1 MEPVTTDAFRRSVGR
16 YATGI
21 AVVSAVVDGH
31 QHAMTVNSFTSVSL
45 DPLLVLFCAEK
56 VARFHEAVLAAG
68 QWGVSVLGASDEPTS
83 RWFATRGR
91 PLEDQL
97 AGFAWQPGALTGAAL
112 LDCAIATLECE
123 TTSTAD
129 GGDHTIIVG
138 SVLSAGRADSEAA
151 PLIYYEGRYHALP
164 PPPPS

>member
-21 AVVSAVVDGH
+21 AVLSALVDGQ

-45 DPLLVLFCAEK
+45 EPLLVLFCAEK
-56 VARFHEAVLAAG
+56 VARFHDAVLAAG
-68 QWGVSVLGASDEPTS
+68 QWGVSILGASDEAAS

-97 AGFAWQPGALTGAAL
+97 AGFAWTPGEASGAAL
-112 LDCAIATLECE
+112 LDSAIATLECE

-129 GGDHTIIVG
+129 GGDHTIVVG
-138 SVLSAGRADSEAA
+138 SVLSARLGAADA
-151 PLIYYEGRYHALP
+151 PLIYYEGRYRDLP
-164 PPPPS
+164 PR